1 MKKNKNG
8 GRVLAKKTFNR
19 KTERRKMGTP
29 TEKEFRNLHA
39 LIGVEDGIAKAI
51 WAFEKHKEQLF
62 ETEQGSRIKYVNELL
77 QTLRLLSAE

>member
-1 MKKNKNG
+1 
-8 GRVLAKKTFNR
+8 
-19 KTERRKMGTP
+19 MGAP

-51 WAFEKHKEQLF
+51 WAFEEHKEQLL

-77 QTLRLLSAE
+77 QTLRLLSAENTNDYWRSVERKRSADKQEAEND